1 MMYLGQLQLVAI
13 WFDLMELSI
22 VDLPSTPS
30 EKEIEARLKNLKD
43 DKKPPPSDEEM
54 ARRLAVLKGQDPDTI
69 NKPPIVSVHHLKC

>member
-13 WFDLMELSI
+13 WFDLMELSV

-54 ARRLAVLKGQDPDTI
+54 ARRLAVLKGQDPDTV
-69 NKPPIVSVHHLKC
+69 NKLPIVSVHHLKC